1 MSEFSASLKKISE
14 DPRLDGATV
23 REDEQ
28 GFVFTVY
35 HHEITPSMVEV
46 FTDYRGYGYVLGE
59 GATRRSRVL
68 DGWPPRFVSLSAGE
82 PADEKIINQ
91 LLSVEELILGEDLS
105 QSIHLGDLRRL
116 HYLKLLGPHKG
127 LTGVFDKKSL
137 RDFTAIHME
146 ERLLDDLSN
155 HTSLQKLYLQHSKI
169 KDFSSLGHLTN
180 LRFLNVAFMRGVSD
194 FSWVA
199 NCTQLEE
206 LWIEYNG
213 PIEDTSFLRSLPK
226 LKRLRMQ
233 NVTSNTIFE
242 DLSEIP
248 SLARFTVVAQQK
260 RDTPAVPIS
269 LECFANHPALI
280 AAVIDGPWNI
290 ESVVPLATCQN
301 MCLVYVGGTR
311 SQIGDNTIDR
321 LKTLPNIRSVKV
333 PGRRVWEP

>member
-1 MSEFSASLKKISE
+1 MSHSSVVVDRISK
-14 DPRLDGATV
+14 DPRLGDVYVEELHG
-23 REDEQ
+23 
-28 GFVFTVY
+28 GIVFTL
-35 HHEITPSMVEV
+35 HHKEV
-46 FTDYRGYGYVLGE
+46 TDPVVDLFTEYGCYGYILGN
-59 GATRRSRVL
+59 GSTRRDRVL
-68 DGWPPRFVSLSAGE
+68 NGLPPRFLSLSPGE
-82 PADEKIINQ
+82 PPDERVVEQ
-91 LLSVEELILGEDLS
+91 LGAVERLILGGGLREPINLGNLCRLQNLS
-105 QSIHLGDLRRL
+105 
-116 HYLKLLGPHKG
+116 LLGAHKG
-127 LTGVFDKKSL
+127 LSGVFENKIL
-137 RDFTAIHME
+137 REFGASFLE
-146 ERLLDDLSN
+146 ERLLGDLSN

-180 LRFLNVAFMRGVSD
+180 LRFLNIAFMRGVSD

-311 SQIGDNTIDR
+311 SQIVDNTIEG
-321 LKTLPNIRSVKV
+321 LKILPNIRSVKV